1 MLLGWL
7 RFSETVSPF
16 TIGGA
21 ALIVAG
27 CLIAARTRKVE
38 HPALE
43 ATA

>member
-7 RFSETVSPF
+7 RFHEHVSLF
-16 TIGGA
+16 TLAGA
-21 ALIVAG
+21 MLIVAG
-27 CLIAARTRKVE
+27 CLIAARTRKVD

>member
-1 MLLGWL
+1 
-7 RFSETVSPF
+7 VSLF
-16 TIGGA
+16 TLAGA

-27 CLIAARTRKVE
+27 CLVAVRTRKVE